1 MGKKSTLSFLPLRG
15 MVLFPNNGAHI
26 DIGRDKS
33 VAALEECLAHG
44 RKIMLSA
51 QKDVETED
59 PKRED
64 IYEIGTVCQVQ
75 HVSKLN
81 NGIMRAQIEGL
92 YRARILDFRDDGLFI
107 EVDVEEIEEDKTDT
121 KEIQALIRA
130 CISKFEDWVKLSHKI
145 PPEVMIAVNVAMDDG
160 GILCNVV
167 TNHLNCKYQDKQEIL
182 GIVDLK
188 SRLEA
193 LYKLLLQEVEIMELE
208 NKIVF
213 DVNKQMN
220 KIQKEYYLR
229 EQIKA
234 INKELGEDDEI
245 AEAIE
250 EYRQKMKEHTYPK
263 YVTEALEKELKR
275 LERTNP
281 ASPEMG
287 VIQNYIEWVLDLPW
301 DIENQ
306 ETIDVKEAQKVLDK
320 HHYGLTK
327 VKERIIEY
335 LSIKALSPDI
345 KAPIVCLVGPPGV
358 GKTSIATSIAQ
369 ALKRKFVRAS
379 LGGVR
384 DEAEIR
390 GHRRTYVGAM
400 PGRIIEGIKNAG
412 SKDPLFL
419 LDEVDKMASD
429 YRGDPV
435 SALLEVLDP
444 EQNST
449 FSDHYIGLAFDLSK
463 VMWIITANDL
473 GNIPRPLRDRMEI
486 IMLPSYTEV
495 EKMHIAKEHL
505 LDKVK
510 KANGLKKSQ
519 VNMSDEVISKI
530 IEDYTREAGVRE
542 LERQLS
548 KACRKA
554 AYKIVTEKKKSVRI
568 TKKNITDF
576 LGKAKYTETKAEKE
590 NQVGLCTGLAWTEVG
605 GVILPVEVA
614 VLKGKGNL
622 LLTGQLGDVMK
633 ESGRAALTCIRARSE
648 KLKIDEKFYEENDIH
663 VHFPEGAVPKDGPS
677 AGITMTT
684 AIVSALTG
692 KKVRADVAMTGEI
705 TLRGKV
711 LPIGGLKE
719 KSLAA
724 YREGIYTV
732 IMPKANERDL
742 DEIAPEV
749 KAKMKFIPVETID
762 EVLKVA
768 LVD

>member
-1 MGKKSTLSFLPLRG
+1 
-15 MVLFPNNGAHI
+15 
-26 DIGRDKS
+26 
-33 VAALEECLAHG
+33 
-44 RKIMLSA
+44 
-51 QKDVETED
+51 
-59 PKRED
+59 
-64 IYEIGTVCQVQ
+64 
-75 HVSKLN
+75 
-81 NGIMRAQIEGL
+81 
-92 YRARILDFRDDGLFI
+92 
-107 EVDVEEIEEDKTDT
+107 
-121 KEIQALIRA
+121 
-130 CISKFEDWVKLSHKI
+130 
-145 PPEVMIAVNVAMDDG
+145 
-160 GILCNVV
+160 
-167 TNHLNCKYQDKQEIL
+167 
-182 GIVDLK
+182 
-188 SRLEA
+188 
-193 LYKLLLQEVEIMELE
+193 MELE

-250 EYRQKMKEHTYPK
+250 EYRQKMKEHTYPE

-306 ETIDVKEAQKVLDK
+306 ETIDVKEAQKTLDK

-463 VMWIITANDL
+463 VMWKIKANDL

>member
-1 MGKKSTLSFLPLRG
+1 
-15 MVLFPNNGAHI
+15 
-26 DIGRDKS
+26 
-33 VAALEECLAHG
+33 
-44 RKIMLSA
+44 
-51 QKDVETED
+51 
-59 PKRED
+59 
-64 IYEIGTVCQVQ
+64 
-75 HVSKLN
+75 
-81 NGIMRAQIEGL
+81 
-92 YRARILDFRDDGLFI
+92 
-107 EVDVEEIEEDKTDT
+107 
-121 KEIQALIRA
+121 
-130 CISKFEDWVKLSHKI
+130 
-145 PPEVMIAVNVAMDDG
+145 
-160 GILCNVV
+160 
-167 TNHLNCKYQDKQEIL
+167 
-182 GIVDLK
+182 
-188 SRLEA
+188 
-193 LYKLLLQEVEIMELE
+193 
-208 NKIVF
+208 
-213 DVNKQMN
+213 
-220 KIQKEYYLR
+220 
-229 EQIKA
+229 
-234 INKELGEDDEI
+234 
-245 AEAIE
+245 
-250 EYRQKMKEHTYPK
+250 
-263 YVTEALEKELKR
+263 
-275 LERTNP
+275 
-281 ASPEMG
+281 
-287 VIQNYIEWVLDLPW
+287 
-301 DIENQ
+301 
-306 ETIDVKEAQKVLDK
+306 
-320 HHYGLTK
+320 
-327 VKERIIEY
+327 
-335 LSIKALSPDI
+335 
-345 KAPIVCLVGPPGV
+345 
-358 GKTSIATSIAQ
+358 
-369 ALKRKFVRAS
+369 
-379 LGGVR
+379 
-384 DEAEIR
+384 
-390 GHRRTYVGAM
+390 
-400 PGRIIEGIKNAG
+400 
-412 SKDPLFL
+412 
-419 LDEVDKMASD
+419 
-429 YRGDPV
+429 
-435 SALLEVLDP
+435 
-444 EQNST
+444 
-449 FSDHYIGLAFDLSK
+449 
-463 VMWIITANDL
+463 
-473 GNIPRPLRDRMEI
+473 MEI